1 MRPANRPDSHAACG
15 GALGHLGSLLWAQ
28 TMGRTVQRAL
38 ALPAGV
44 RVIAVGGATLGGSGK
59 TPLAI
64 ACAEHLAAM
73 GARVTIVGHAY
84 RAKPGR
90 PRIVAPS
97 DRVEDVG
104 DEALLA
110 ARIFERTVFER
121 TIGTAGGKAGKEGG
135 LLPRVVVAPRRAAAI
150 AWAAPGADV
159 LILDGVAQTAPV
171 RASLAL
177 LALDG
182 THPWGRTRA
191 LPPMGDLRAALPA
204 LLDACDAAVPIHD
217 GVAPTAQP
225 PSHPAPLAAFADL
238 APFAPFAPLAP
249 GGSTEHSHPITEDPW
264 LHPGVDHRAPI
275 QDAQRPHEGKPV
287 FSARADSRGAWD
299 ENGVLHTWEALRSVR
314 VGLLTALARPERV
327 IASLA
332 RRQIHPRVVLIG
344 RDHGPISAA
353 AAVHER
359 DGQARRVDL
368 WLATPKCALH
378 AERAR
383 LALPL
388 ATLDYSVVLP
398 PRLCA
403 RLARV
408 FEGTP
413 CLDRREPGP

>member
-1 MRPANRPDSHAACG
+1 MRPANRADSHAAFG

-28 TMGRTVQRAL
+28 TMGRAVQRTL
-38 ALPAGV
+38 AVPAGV

-64 ACAEHLAAM
+64 ACAQYLAAM

-90 PRIVAPS
+90 PRIVSPS
-97 DRVEDVG
+97 DRLEDVG

-110 ARIFERTVFER
+110 ARIFERTIVER
-121 TIGTAGGKAGKEGG
+121 TSGTAGGETGKEGG
-135 LLPRVVVAPRRAAAI
+135 PRPRVVVAPRRAAAI

-177 LALDG
+177 LAVDG
-182 THPWGRTRA
+182 AHPWGRTRA
-191 LPPMGDLRAALPA
+191 LPPMGDLRAALPV
-204 LLDACDAAVPIHD
+204 LLDACDVLVPIHD
-217 GVAPTAQP
+217 GVAPTAQRL
-225 PSHPAPLAAFADL
+225 SHPAPLAAFADV
-238 APFAPFAPLAP
+238 APLAPMGP
-249 GGSTEHSHPITEDPW
+249 GGSTEQAHPITEDPW
-264 LHPGVDHRAPI
+264 LDRGADGREPI
-275 QDAQRPHEGKPV
+275 QDAQRPHEEKPV
-287 FSARADSRGAWD
+287 FSARADGRGAWD
-299 ENGVLHTWEALRSVR
+299 ENGALRTWEALRSVR

-332 RRQIHPRVVLIG
+332 RRQIYPRVVFVG

-353 AAVHER
+353 AAVDER
-359 DGQARRVDL
+359 DGQARHVDL

-378 AERAR
+378 AKRAR

-388 ATLDYSVVLP
+388 ATLDYSVMLP

-408 FEGTP
+408 FEGAP